1 MDQWNT
7 IPGLQSIAFTL
18 KNSYK
23 ELGLLVLVI
32 SIAGLVFSSLT
43 FFIEQESPDT
53 EYTSI
58 PITFY
63 WVVITMTTVGYG
75 DIYPTTGVGKII
87 GALAAVS
94 GVLVMA
100 LPIPIVVNNFAA
112 FYMETK
118 KREKSIKRHQEK
130 EARDAE
136 EAMLAKASVTAD
148 SNLAV

>member
-1 MDQWNT
+1 MHRKWSQMNEQTHNILNTHTYKSHVFSWGTFWVTHLQCILVGPQPHLADIILERSLPCILVLVDQWNT

-75 DIYPTTGVGKII
+75 DIYPITGLGII
-87 GALAAVS
+87 
-94 GVLVMA
+94 
-100 LPIPIVVNNFAA
+100 I
-112 FYMETK
+112 
-118 KREKSIKRHQEK
+118 
-130 EARDAE
+130 
-136 EAMLAKASVTAD
+136 
-148 SNLAV
+148 

>member
-75 DIYPTTGVGKII
+75 DIYPITGLGII
-87 GALAAVS
+87 L
-94 GVLVMA
+94 
-100 LPIPIVVNNFAA
+100 
-112 FYMETK
+112 
-118 KREKSIKRHQEK
+118 
-130 EARDAE
+130 
-136 EAMLAKASVTAD
+136 
-148 SNLAV
+148 